1 MRHNYPGPYFI
12 HIINRLHFVFF
23 QVRQRLDPFF
33 RQLAERRRNFF
44 LKKTKRMKKPQG
56 NQEKN
61 ASKSIETLAEACA
74 FILLLLIA
82 SEADV
87 AVGGSVVE
95 VPLDY
100 LSHFNPCSF
109 NPLCVCSTG
118 GRFFRLS
125 TDN

>member
-1 MRHNYPGPYFI
+1 
-12 HIINRLHFVFF
+12 
-23 QVRQRLDPFF
+23 
-33 RQLAERRRNFF
+33 
-44 LKKTKRMKKPQG
+44 MKKPQG

-95 VPLDY
+95 VPLDH

-118 GRFFRLS
+118 GRFFQSYVIKSAPWTILWFRILEIFSAEYIKRLCVFMFQTCS
-125 TDN
+125 NSQLLRRVL